1 MQLTTRKEEGG
12 GGEGGGGQG
21 GQISN
26 KKVRAN
32 QKRRYS
38 NGYE

>member
-1 MQLTTRKEEGG
+1 MQLTTRKEE

-38 NGYE
+38 NAYE